1 MRYAPRYTEAMN
13 ATRLVTIALAASLL
27 AGCGNKGPLV
37 LPTPPAESTPV
48 EGAPAEAPPAEAT
61 PPETTPPPQPA
72 TDSQATPP
80 PEVPADPPVPASGNP
95 SGNG

>member
-1 MRYAPRYTEAMN
+1 MPYAPRYTEGMN

-48 EGAPAEAPPAEAT
+48 EGPTEAPPAEAT
-61 PPETTPPPQPA
+61 PPETTPPAQPA
-72 TDSQATPP
+72 SDSQATPP